1 MPDAIRF
8 HYDLDLWARVPSPC
22 VDVCKY
28 KRQGRCIGCSMT
40 KMEKDSFPRHGG
52 GAAKRAFIEGLI
64 GRLAESTR
72 NPGFWIM
79 SYRRKCEMEGVEC
92 PIREAEGD

>member
-1 MPDAIRF
+1 MADAARIDD
-8 HYDLDLWARVPSPC
+8 DLDLWARAPSPC

-40 KMEKDSFPRHGG
+40 KAEKDAFPRHGG
-52 GAAKRAFIEGLI
+52 GGAKKAFIEGLI

-72 NPGFWIM
+72 NPAFWVM
-79 SYRRKCEMEGVEC
+79 AYRRKCEMEGVTC
-92 PIREAEGD
+92 PIREADGD

>member
-1 MPDAIRF
+1 MNDTATLSEDPLA
-8 HYDLDLWARVPSPC
+8 LWADAPSPC

-40 KMEKDSFPRHGG
+40 KEEKQAFPRHGSG
-52 GAAKRAFIEGLI
+52 TAKKAFIEGLM
-64 GRLAESTR
+64 GRLAEATR
-72 NPGFWIM
+72 NPAFWVM

-92 PIREAEGD
+92 PIRDED